1 MEMMHRL
8 AGASKASLLDRAMR
22 ITDPPK
28 LQKHPG
34 GSDVRVGTSL
44 RALVVELQGHGGF
57 WHYASTLCAALTRE
71 GIVTALATSSPYE
84 DLGDAAVPVL
94 NIGER
99 TTSSRWLHAQL
110 GRVWNHGVRLVRLS
124 RALDEFKPDIVHLQG
139 PLGSLDFLYFRW
151 LKRRGAKVIYT
162 AHNPR
167 PRTGTGGWL
176 HKARLQ
182 ESDAIVVLSRVGVKD
197 LVGDGIGASKIF
209 HMVHGN
215 YLRFCNGSESSRDRA
230 RQVLGLPEAA
240 RAILF
245 FGQIAPYKG
254 LDLLIEAFAKVRRQD
269 PTVYL
274 IIAGSLAESFDPY
287 RQLIDRFG
295 LGDAVILELR
305 YIPLAELPNYFL
317 AADLLVFP
325 YRQAYQS
332 GVLQLAYGFA
342 RPVVVTD
349 AGDLGETVA
358 EDGTGII
365 TGPNAEDLAAAIQK
379 LLSERATAAS
389 MGQRGRQAA
398 ETKYSWP
405 AIAARTAEIYQIVCR
420 PAAQHSLS

>member
-1 MEMMHRL
+1 
-8 AGASKASLLDRAMR
+8 
-22 ITDPPK
+22 
-28 LQKHPG
+28 
-34 GSDVRVGTSL
+34 
-44 RALVVELQGHGGF
+44 
-57 WHYASTLCAALTRE
+57 
-71 GIVTALATSSPYE
+71 
-84 DLGDAAVPVL
+84 
-94 NIGER
+94 
-99 TTSSRWLHAQL
+99 
-110 GRVWNHGVRLVRLS
+110 
-124 RALDEFKPDIVHLQG
+124 
-139 PLGSLDFLYFRW
+139 
-151 LKRRGAKVIYT
+151 
-162 AHNPR
+162 
-167 PRTGTGGWL
+167 
-176 HKARLQ
+176 
-182 ESDAIVVLSRVGVKD
+182 
-197 LVGDGIGASKIF
+197 
-209 HMVHGN
+209 MVHGN